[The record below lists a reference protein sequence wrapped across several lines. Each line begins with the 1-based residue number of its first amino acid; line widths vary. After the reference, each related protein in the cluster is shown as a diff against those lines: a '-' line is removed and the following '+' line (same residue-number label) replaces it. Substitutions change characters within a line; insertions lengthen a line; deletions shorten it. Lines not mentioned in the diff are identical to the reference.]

1 MPELPPPK
9 RQPACEPETARLP
22 PAAGVAYAEL
32 HCRTNF
38 SFLEGASHPDELVQ
52 TATALGYRALAITD
66 RNSLAGVVRAHVAA
80 KSAGLSL
87 LIGAEVTPADAPPAV
102 LLATDRAA
110 YGRLCRLLT
119 RGRRN
124 APKGECQLTL
134 DDLAEHAEGLLACV
148 AMKQVLAFR
157 GLLNDERPAVG
168 PSAGSGDPR
177 RTNHAFRE
185 IFSDRCYA
193 LAELHHG
200 PDDRLLLAQMQ
211 ALASKHRLPLVA
223 ANDVHFHEP
232 ERQFLADVLAATRAG
247 CTVAEL
253 GHRRFPNAER
263 YLKSPAQ
270 MAALFAGSSQ
280 LIARTVEI
288 ADRCTFSMDELRYE
302 YPEELAPPGMTPL
315 EYLTRLT
322 WEG

>member
-9 RQPACEPETARLP
+9 RQPVAEPQSTASSL
-22 PAAGVAYAEL
+22 AGISYAEL

-52 TATALGYRALAITD
+52 AAAGWGYRALAITD
-66 RNSLAGVVRAHVAA
+66 RSSLAGVVRAHVAA
-80 KSAGLSL
+80 KSAGLKL
-87 LIGAEVTPADAPPAV
+87 LIGAEVTPLDAPAAV
-102 LLATDRAA
+102 LLATDRPG

-124 APKGECQLTL
+124 APKGECALTL

-148 AMKQVLAFR
+148 MLKSL
-157 GLLNDERPAVG
+157 P
-168 PSAGSGDPR
+168 GDAL
-177 RTNHAFRE
+177 HKYRE

-200 PDDRLLLAQMQ
+200 SDDRLLLVQMREI
-211 ALASKHRLPLVA
+211 AKGHRLPLAA
-223 ANDVHFHEP
+223 ANDVHHHER
-232 ERQFLADVLAATRAG
+232 ERHFLGEVLAAIRAG

-253 GHRRFPNAER
+253 GERRFPNAER

-270 MAALFAGSSQ
+270 MRELFADCPEA
-280 LIARTVEI
+280 LARTVEI
-288 ADRCTFSMDELRYE
+288 AGRCTFSLDELRYE
-302 YPEELAPPGMTPL
+302 YPEELSPPGTTPL
-315 EYLTRLT
+315 EYLTRLA
-322 WEG
+322 WQGAHERYPQGIP